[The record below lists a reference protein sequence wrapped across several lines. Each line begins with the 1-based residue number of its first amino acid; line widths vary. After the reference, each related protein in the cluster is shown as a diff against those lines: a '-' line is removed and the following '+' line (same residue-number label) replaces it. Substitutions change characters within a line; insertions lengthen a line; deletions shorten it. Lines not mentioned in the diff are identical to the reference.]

1 MKRMF
6 KHIDNATLEFYLD
19 GEDSYCLVN
28 GERSN
33 TGPQYVYE
41 YWINNNG
48 AKLTEIKDLYKK
60 EIKKHTMTE

>member
-6 KHIDNATLEFYLD
+6 KHIDDATLEFYLD

-28 GERSN
+28 GEMFDRG
-33 TGPQYVYE
+33 TQFIYE
-41 YWINNNG
+41 EWINNNG

-60 EIKKHTMTE
+60 EIKKHTMTD